1 MTIALV
7 PAWPALQI
15 AGFAIGPL
23 LGWMAAEAAF
33 GLTIGVAVAF
43 LLEGIQMAAQVIGL
57 QAGYSFASTID
68 PSTQADTTSLQ
79 LMAQLMAGFLFLGL
93 GFDRQVIHILAR
105 SLESVPAGTYSLTVS
120 SVEAIARLGSGI
132 FATGFQLAI
141 PVLALML
148 LLDVAFAVLGRLQT
162 QLQLLSLSF
171 SVKMLVALPFLA
183 VILSS
188 YPLVFRK
195 AGEMTFTTLVRLV
208 NH

>member
-1 MTIALV
+1 MHVDLTLDLSTVYGFLLVLARVSGVIAFVPIPGFSAGPEISRVVFSLVVTIALV
-7 PAWPALQI
+7 PAWPAPQI

-93 GFDRQVIHILAR
+93 GF
-105 SLESVPAGTYSLTVS
+105 
-120 SVEAIARLGSGI
+120 
-132 FATGFQLAI
+132 
-141 PVLALML
+141 
-148 LLDVAFAVLGRLQT
+148 
-162 QLQLLSLSF
+162 
-171 SVKMLVALPFLA
+171 
-183 VILSS
+183 
-188 YPLVFRK
+188 
-195 AGEMTFTTLVRLV
+195 
-208 NH
+208 